1 MWYSMASNHDFG
13 QMVAFCALMVTIVA
27 WHSTTA
33 WRKHMA
39 AKMEA
44 DLKMEM
50 VSRGMSAQDIERVL
64 AARLSGDSSV
74 AETQLH
80 KK

>member
-1 MWYSMASNHDFG
+1 MWYSMVTNHDFG
-13 QMVAFCALMVTIVA
+13 QMVAFCALMATIVA

-44 DLKMEM
+44 DLKLEM

-64 AARLSGDSSV
+64 AARLSGDPAAGES
-74 AETQLH
+74 ERR
-80 KK
+80 K

>member
-1 MWYSMASNHDFG
+1 MWYSMVTNDDFG
-13 QMVAFCALMVTIVA
+13 QMVAFCALMLTVVL
-27 WHSTTA
+27 WHAITA
-33 WRKHMA
+33 WRKHLA
-39 AKMEA
+39 IKTEA

-74 AETQLH
+74 AEIQRH
-80 KK
+80 R